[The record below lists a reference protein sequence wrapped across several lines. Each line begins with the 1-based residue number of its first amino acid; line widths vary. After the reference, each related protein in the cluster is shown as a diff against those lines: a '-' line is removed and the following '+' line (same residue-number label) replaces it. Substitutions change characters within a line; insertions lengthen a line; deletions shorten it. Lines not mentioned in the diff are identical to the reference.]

1 MFRTIEVSILEGP
14 CRLERHESDLM
25 QYITPWWWK
34 RVMQESLLWNSLVR
48 VSYEI
53 KISDGS
59 FR

>member
-1 MFRTIEVSILEGP
+1 MFRTTEVSILERP
-14 CRLERHESDLM
+14 CRLERHLI

-34 RVMQESLLWNSLVR
+34 RVMQESLLWNSRVR

-53 KISDGS
+53 KISVGS